1 MLSTGNVLAVDL
13 EEPDFIITLLYHAM
27 IIFEIS
33 FTVKYKSFLVRKR
46 SVILM
51 EIIGTVIL
59 IALCWQEHELKT

>member
-1 MLSTGNVLAVDL
+1 
-13 EEPDFIITLLYHAM
+13 M

-59 IALCWQEHELKT
+59 IALC